1 MKKLEVYSTRVYRLL
16 FIANVT
22 AADEHTAR
30 DKARSEMMRR
40 ECVLT
45 HDTFRI
51 EVREVSEGLFECR
64 VFDFYFV
71 ETLSFGERLRRL
83 VYKVRAKALFYAGVV
98 PELVEI
104 K

>member
-1 MKKLEVYSTRVYRLL
+1 MRKLEVYSTRVYRLL
-16 FIANVT
+16 FIANVWT
-22 AADEHTAR
+22 ADEHTAR

-51 EVREVSEGLFECR
+51 EVREVSPGLFECH

-71 ETLSFGERLRRL
+71 EQLSFEERLRHL
-83 VYKVRAKALFYAGVV
+83 MYKVRATALFYIGVV
-98 PELVEI
+98 PELVVI